1 MENIE
6 AMVALME
13 ERDAFADGFE
23 VVVTVNAPK
32 HDFKDMSDI
41 KAPAVVRPSPYVPKS
56 KGRGGG
62 WFGRS

>member
-23 VVVTVNAPK
+23 VVTTDAKK
-32 HDFKDMSDI
+32 HDFKDVSDI
-41 KAPAVVRPSPYVPKS
+41 KAPAVRPSPFVPKS
-56 KGRGGG
+56 KGIGGG